1 MDIVNWNFWLLFV
14 CLCTSWLTYSQ
25 RCIIGNRS
33 SVLMEHNGVFVTAGV
48 CGAQW
53 VTTNK
58 VMAMEQAF
66 LYCSWNGWIYEQT
79 CLDLLWSNWDILLL
93 DVRKWHHIVWTYTLV
108 NNSVYSISSIFQH
121 LAVTHKYT
129 HEQMTPSYLS
139 LFFCHSH
146 TPLVL
151 MCARA
156 HWLLGVFCNYSSER
170 GAVLCMAD
178 GPAPCCI
185 R

>member
-1 MDIVNWNFWLLFV
+1 MADLLTTLYDRKQFQ
-14 CLCTSWLTYSQ
+14 CF
-25 RCIIGNRS
+25 N
-33 SVLMEHNGVFVTAGV
+33 
-48 CGAQW
+48 GAQW
-53 VTTNK
+53 GVCDSWCVWSTMGYNKQSNGNGTGFFCTVAGTDGSTNK
-58 VMAMEQAF
+58 HA
-66 LYCSWNGWIYEQT
+66 LICR
-79 CLDLLWSNWDILLL
+79 
-93 DVRKWHHIVWTYTLV
+93 VRIGTSCCWMYVSDTTLFKLTRWLITLFRF
-108 NNSVYSISSIFQH
+108 SISSFGCRTQIR
-121 LAVTHKYT
+121 THA
-129 HEQMTPSYLS
+129 QMTPSYLS